1 MSELEFELTD
11 VDPQNFFSRDNL
23 NSLKS
28 SFPKLKLVQR
38 GQTIKALGEKD
49 RHLAKEIQESMF
61 TFETLILMDDRSMQT
76 LLRNVDQEILIIA
89 LKGTDDELK
98 EKIFNCM
105 SQRAAANIKDEMEVL
120 GPIRLTEVQEA
131 QKAVINVARTMSDE
145 GSIVL
150 AGRGGDDFV

>member
-1 MSELEFELTD
+1 MNFTK
-11 VDPQNFFSRDNL
+11 QNMEQRVI
-23 NSLKS
+23 KS
-28 SFPKLKLVQR
+28 
-38 GQTIKALGEKD
+38 LGEKD
-49 RHLAKEIQESMF
+49 RLLAKEIQESMF

-89 LKGTDDELK
+89 LKGTDDDLK

-120 GPIRLTEVQEA
+120 GPLRLTEVQEA

-145 GSIVL
+145 GTIVL

>member
-1 MSELEFELTD
+1 MQLKFKT
-11 VDPQNFFSRDNL
+11 NT
-23 NSLKS
+23 SLRAS
-28 SFPKLKLVQR
+28 SV
-38 GQTIKALGEKD
+38 GGIKAAPSIMNFTKQNMEQRVIKSLGEKD

-89 LKGTDDELK
+89 LKGTEDDLK

-120 GPIRLTEVQEA
+120 GPVRLTEVQEA
-131 QKAVINVARTMSDE
+131 QKGVINVARTMSDE
-145 GSIVL
+145 GTIVL